1 MSPQSC
7 VPAIDVS
14 RRSVLRLLALCALV
28 PVPDTQHSGPP
39 SVLFLCP
46 HGAAKSVLASA
57 YFKAVAAER
66 GLRVRVDFAG
76 IEPDAEIAPKVR
88 ERLRQQGLEPSSS
101 PRQVTAGDLEQAD
114 VVISLGCDLSRFPGV
129 DRPRVQQ
136 WDVPGPGEHFAESD
150 AEIRRRVIALVDEL
164 VRQRQ

>member
-1 MSPQSC
+1 MPPQAC
-7 VPAIDVS
+7 VPAVDLS
-14 RRSVLRLLALCALV
+14 RRSVLRLLTLCSLV
-28 PVPDTQHSGPP
+28 PITATQHSDPP

-57 YFKAVAAER
+57 YFKAAAAER

-76 IEPDAEIAPKVR
+76 TEPDAEIAPRVR
-88 ERLRQQGLEPSSS
+88 EHLRQQGLEPSSS

-114 VVISLGCDLSRFPGV
+114 VVISLGCDLSRVPGV
-129 DRPRVQQ
+129 DRTRVQQ

-164 VRQRQ
+164 MRQRQ